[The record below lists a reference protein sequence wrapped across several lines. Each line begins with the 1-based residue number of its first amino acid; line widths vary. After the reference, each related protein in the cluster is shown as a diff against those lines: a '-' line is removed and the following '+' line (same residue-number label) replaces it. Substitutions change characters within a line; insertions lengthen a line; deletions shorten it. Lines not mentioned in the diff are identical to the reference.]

1 MCVVCA
7 SLCVT
12 VWCENSGVKWEE
24 GNAVKAHGAGG
35 APEVMTALAFW
46 TSSEAVGIS
55 VGTSPAPFVNAAIS
69 GSLYSGYFWMAA
81 ASSSGVRPRLESV
94 SSEV

>member
-55 VGTSPAPFVNAAIS
+55 VGTSPAPFVNGAPP
-69 GSLYSGYFWMAA
+69 SL
-81 ASSSGVRPRLESV
+81 RLIATV
-94 SSEV
+94 IGRAMLN

>member
-1 MCVVCA
+1 
-7 SLCVT
+7 
-12 VWCENSGVKWEE
+12 
-24 GNAVKAHGAGG
+24 
-35 APEVMTALAFW
+35 MTALAFW

-81 ASSSGVRPRLESV
+81 ASSSAAALAAVSPR
-94 SSEV
+94 